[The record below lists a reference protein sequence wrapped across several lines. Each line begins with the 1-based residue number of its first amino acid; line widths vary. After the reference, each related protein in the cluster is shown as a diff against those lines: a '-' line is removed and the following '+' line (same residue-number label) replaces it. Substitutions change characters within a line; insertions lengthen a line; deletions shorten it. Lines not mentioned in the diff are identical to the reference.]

1 MSRADYIYLKTTNRI
16 LEEGSWDTNMVV
28 RPKWEDG
35 TPAHTAKIF
44 NVNNT
49 YKLADEMPIVTL
61 RNTNWKAAIDK
72 IM

>member
-16 LEEGSWDTNMVV
+16 LEEGSWDTNMIV

-35 TPAHTAKIF
+35 TPAHAAKIF

-49 YKLADEMPIVTL
+49 YKLAD
-61 RNTNWKAAIDK
+61 
-72 IM
+72 